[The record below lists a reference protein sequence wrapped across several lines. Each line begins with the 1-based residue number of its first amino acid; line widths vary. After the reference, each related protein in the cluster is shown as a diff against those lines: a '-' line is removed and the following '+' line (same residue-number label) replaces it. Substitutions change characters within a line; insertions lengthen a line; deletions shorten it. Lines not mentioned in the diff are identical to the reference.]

1 MMPRI
6 AVLREVTLAI
16 AVLMSFV
23 WRCKLGRR
31 ALVMGSFEMPADSA
45 EKEWSSQYRASAA
58 TDAYTGSSKG
68 SAKGLQWQLAVHNG
82 GPTRSR
88 RPNLPG

>member
-1 MMPRI
+1 
-6 AVLREVTLAI
+6 VLREVTLAI
-16 AVLMSFV
+16 TVLISFG

-31 ALVMGSFEMPADSA
+31 SLVMGPFEVPADSA

-58 TDAYTGSSKG
+58 TDAYTGSSEG

-82 GPTRSR
+82 GPT
-88 RPNLPG
+88 

>member
-45 EKEWSSQYRASAA
+45 EKEWSSQRRASAA
-58 TDAYTGSSKG
+58 TDAHTG
-68 SAKGLQWQLAVHNG
+68 
-82 GPTRSR
+82 
-88 RPNLPG
+88 